1 MYLYLMLAVGL
12 IALVIGADWLV
23 KGASSIAIKLK
34 IPAYVIGLTL
44 VACGTSLPE
53 FTVNIISATKG
64 YTDIAFGNVVGS
76 NIFNILAILGI
87 GSLIFPIKTAR
98 RIVRVDLLISLLV
111 SLLLLTQVVV
121 DRFFGGVMSI
131 GFVDGLMLIITMV
144 IYIRFLL
151 KSGSVESSEEVHVYR
166 WPQIGIYVLGGLGL
180 LVIGSQFLIESCVAL
195 ARLWGLSERVIA
207 LTIVS
212 AGTSLP
218 ELATTVTAALR
229 REHDIA
235 FGNIVGSNIFNIL
248 WIMSFTA
255 LLKPVPVSTSSLN
268 DLYMAIGATL
278 ILYGVIYVGKKY
290 HIERWQGA
298 AMLVA
303 YIGYVAHLLR

>member
-1 MYLYLMLAVGL
+1 MYIYLILAIGL
-12 IALVIGADWLV
+12 VALVVGADWLV
-23 KGASSIAIKLK
+23 KGASSMASRLK

-53 FTVNIISATKG
+53 FTVNMISAVKG

-87 GSLIFPIKTAR
+87 GSMIFPIMTAR
-98 RIVRVDLLISLLV
+98 RMVKVDLMISLAV
-111 SLLLLTQVVV
+111 SLLLLSQVLI
-121 DRFFGGVMSI
+121 DRIFSKSMSI
-131 GFVDGLMLIITMV
+131 GFADGLLLIVVMIMYV
-144 IYIRFLL
+144 RFLI
-151 KSGSVESSEEVHVYR
+151 KSGPIESTEGIERYS
-166 WPQIGIYVLGGLGL
+166 WPRTAAYVFAGMGL
-180 LVIGSQFLIESCVAL
+180 LVVGSQFLIESCVHL
-195 ARLWGLSERVIA
+195 ARVWGLSERVIA

-218 ELATTVTAALR
+218 ELATTVTAALQR
-229 REHDIA
+229 KHDIA

-255 LLKPVPVSTSSLN
+255 IIKQVPVSASSLN
-268 DLYMAIGATL
+268 DLYMAITATL

-290 HIERWQGA
+290 HIERWQGG
-298 AMLVA
+298 AMLAA
-303 YIGYVAHLLR
+303 YVGYVVYLLG

>member
-1 MYLYLMLAVGL
+1 MLAVGL
-12 IALVIGADWLV
+12 VALVIGADWLV
-23 KGASSIAIKLK
+23 KGASSIATRLK
-34 IPAYVIGLTL
+34 IPSYVIGLTL

-53 FTVNIISATKG
+53 FMVNMISALKG

-87 GSLIFPIKTAR
+87 GSMIFPIMTAR
-98 RIVRVDLLISLLV
+98 RMVKVDLTVSLGV
-111 SLLLLTQVVV
+111 TLLLLAQVLI
-121 DRFFGGVMSI
+121 DRLLTTSGMVIS
-131 GFVDGLMLIITMV
+131 FVDGCVLILVMIMYV
-144 IYIRFLL
+144 RFLL
-151 KSGSVESSEEVHVYR
+151 KSGSAESEETMDTAS
-166 WPQIGIYVLGGLGL
+166 WPKTVFYVLSGLGL
-180 LVIGSQFLIESCVAL
+180 LVLGSQFLIESSVSL
-195 ARLWGLSERVIA
+195 ARAWGLSERVIG

-218 ELATTVTAALR
+218 ELATTVTAALKR
-229 REHDIA
+229 HHDIA

-278 ILYGVIYVGKKY
+278 MLFGVIYVGKKY

-298 AMLVA
+298 AMLIT
-303 YIGYVAHLLR
+303 YTGYVAYLLK

>member
-1 MYLYLMLAVGL
+1 MLVVGL

-53 FTVNIISATKG
+53 FTVNMISAAKG
-64 YTDIAFGNVVGS
+64 YTDIAFGNVAGS
-76 NIFNILAILGI
+76 NIFNVLVILGI
-87 GSLIFPIKTAR
+87 GSLIFPIATSR
-98 RIVRVDLLISLLV
+98 RMVKVDLTISLLV
-111 SLLLLTQVVV
+111 SLLLLSQVVV
-121 DRFFGGVMSI
+121 DRFFASTMSI
-131 GFVDGLMLIITMV
+131 GFVDGLILIVAMLVYM
-144 IYIRFLL
+144 RFLL
-151 KSGSVESSEEVHVYR
+151 KAGSVESDEAVHVYR
-166 WPQIGIYVLGGLGL
+166 WPQIAVYVLVGLSL
-180 LVIGSQFLIESCVAL
+180 LVLGSQFLIESCVAL
-195 ARLWGLSERVIA
+195 ARQWGLSERVIA

-278 ILYGVIYVGKKY
+278 MLYVVIYVGKKY
-290 HIERWQGA
+290 HIERWQGG
-298 AMLVA
+298 AMLA
-303 YIGYVAHLLR
+303 TYIGYVVYLLR

>member
-1 MYLYLMLAVGL
+1 MLAVGL
-12 IALVIGADWLV
+12 VALVIGADWLV

-53 FTVNIISATKG
+53 FTVNMIAASKG

-76 NIFNILAILGI
+76 NIFNILAILGV
-87 GSLIFPIKTAR
+87 GSMIFPIMTATR
-98 RIVRVDLLISLLV
+98 MVKVDLTISLLV
-111 SLLLLTQVVV
+111 SLLLLSQVMG
-121 DRFFGGVMSI
+121 DRFFASTMSI
-131 GFVDGLMLIITMV
+131 GFVDGWILIIAMI
-144 IYIRFLL
+144 IYVRFLL
-151 KSGSVESSEEVHVYR
+151 KSGSVESDEQVQVYR
-166 WPQIGIYVLGGLGL
+166 WPQIAVYVLVGLGL
-180 LVIGSQFLIESCVAL
+180 LVLGSQFLIESCVTL
-195 ARLWGLSERVIA
+195 ARLWGMSERVIA

-278 ILYGVIYVGKKY
+278 MLYGVIYVGKKY

-298 AMLVA
+298 AMLLTYV
-303 YIGYVAHLLR
+303 GYVGYLLKQV